1 MTQRITVVG
10 AGIVGL
16 TTALA
21 LHDAGYEVRVVDPA
35 LPGSGTS
42 AANGGQLSWAFVA
55 PLAEPD
61 VPTKL
66 LGWLLHSDSPLRWV
80 PSLDPALP
88 AWGLA
93 FLRAC
98 RRKHALATTR
108 TLLTLAEQGRP
119 LLADWRQ
126 RLALDIDWRAN
137 GKLIVYRDA
146 KALDAARHHVAFQR
160 SQGVEQEIL
169 GRDALYVREPAL
181 ARHGSAL
188 AGAVWTPGEEVGD
201 CAACCRGIAEY
212 LKERDVPF
220 EQRRIERLEAHA
232 GRLVAWHFNDGERET
247 RRRDEVLLVAAGLSS
262 RALLASAGLH
272 LPLYPLKG
280 YSLTVDLTEDDP
292 VFDASV
298 TDALRKIVF
307 ARLGRRLRIAGMADL
322 DGWQPRPR
330 ASRVALLKRQA
341 ADFLPAMAERIHA
354 SDAWTGLRPAT
365 PDGKPRLGPTAI
377 EGLWLNAGHGALGWT
392 LSMGSAQAIRHAFEG
407 DDTALAPFR
416 LDSRRN

>member
-16 TTALA
+16 TTALV
-21 LHDAGYEVRVVDPA
+21 LHEAGHEVRVVDPA

-66 LGWLLHSDSPLRWV
+66 PGWLLRSDSPLRWI

-98 RRKHALATTR
+98 RRQQALATTR
-108 TLLTLAEQGRP
+108 ALLTLAERGRP
-119 LLADWRQ
+119 LLDDWRQ

-137 GKLIVYRDA
+137 GKLIVHRDA
-146 KALDAARHHVAFQR
+146 KTLYAAHRQVDFQR

-169 GRDALYVREPAL
+169 DRDALYARETVL

-188 AGAVWTPGEEVGD
+188 VGAVWTPGEEIGD
-201 CAACCRGIAEY
+201 CAACCRGIAEH
-212 LKERDVPF
+212 LQERSVSF
-220 EQRRIERLEAHA
+220 QRRRIERLETHA
-232 GRLVAWHFNDGERET
+232 GRLVAWHFDDGEREA
-247 RRRDEVLLVAAGLSS
+247 RRPDEILLVAAGLSS
-262 RALLASAGLH
+262 RALLAPAGIH

-280 YSLTVDLTEDDP
+280 YSLTVDLAEDDP

-298 TDALRKIVF
+298 TDASRKIVF
-307 ARLGRRLRIAGMADL
+307 ARLGHRLRIAGMADL

-365 PDGKPRLGPTAI
+365 PDGKPRLGPTGV

-392 LSMGSAQAIRHAFEG
+392 LSMGSAQAIRRAFEG
-407 DDTALAPFR
+407 DDTALVPFR
-416 LDSRRN
+416 LV